1 MIPFRLPD
9 IGEGVTEAEI
19 VKWLVREGEIV
30 TQDQPVIEVQ
40 TDKAVVELPS
50 PQAGR
55 ICQLYGHVNETVKV
69 GEALFYID
77 SATHQDQADDTKSIC
92 EVGNQQTVTIP
103 HHKSTQS
110 QSQPQTQKVLAS
122 PALRKRARQL
132 GIDLALLKGSGPRGR
147 VLQSDL
153 EKQQNIVSSPIC
165 ATQAE
170 ESHDHP
176 ISSSHSPH
184 SSSPSI
190 NTSEIETIQIPLTPI
205 RKVISRRLLLSTTTK
220 PHATHFDQ
228 LDVSGLV
235 RWRAQSTQLN
245 GSKISY
251 TAILLKMISCVLKQ
265 YPLWNSHFD
274 EEEQIIHQHS
284 SIHIGVATDTPQ
296 GLLVP
301 VMKEIGQK
309 NITDISRE
317 LQDLTTL
324 ARSGRLGPHQMT
336 GSTFTISNA
345 GALGGEWATPII
357 QSPEIGILAIHPI
370 RQIPIVNE
378 LSELAVGWRMNVS
391 LSFDHRIVDGADA
404 IRFTEA
410 LQIFTQE
417 PSKMLSI
424 LS

>member
-30 TQDQPVIEVQ
+30 SQDQAVVEVQ

-50 PQAGR
+50 PQEGR
-55 ICQLYGHVNETVKV
+55 VCQLYGQENEIVKV

-77 SATHQDQADDTKSIC
+77 AAIQQEQENDRYSTLETDIQEPFPLSGQTSI
-92 EVGNQQTVTIP
+92 
-103 HHKSTQS
+103 
-110 QSQPQTQKVLAS
+110 QPLSKKILAS
-122 PALRKRARQL
+122 PAVRKRARQL
-132 GIDLALLKGSGPRGR
+132 GIDLTLLKGSGPRGR

-153 EKQQNIVSSPIC
+153 ERQLNATSSPLQF
-165 ATQAE
+165 TQAE
-170 ESHDHP
+170 ELHDIP
-176 ISSSHSPH
+176 ISSSSLPNSFSQMIHPFE
-184 SSSPSI
+184 
-190 NTSEIETIQIPLTPI
+190 TEIIPIPLTPI

-235 RWRAQSTQLN
+235 RWRERATQLN

-251 TAILLKMISCVLKQ
+251 TAILLKMISCVLKK
-265 YPLWNSHFD
+265 YPIWNSHFD
-274 EEEQIIHQHS
+274 EEEQIIYQHS
-284 SIHIGVATDTPQ
+284 SIHIGVATDAPQ

-301 VMKEIGQK
+301 VIKDIGQK
-309 NITDISRE
+309 KLDDISIE

-324 ARSGRLGPHQMT
+324 ARSGGLGVNQMT

-345 GALGGEWATPII
+345 GVLGGEWATPII

-378 LSELAVGWRMNVS
+378 SGELAVGWRMNVS

-410 LQIFTQE
+410 LQNFTQE
-417 PSKMLSI
+417 PSRMLFM
-424 LS
+424 LT